1 MYQAE
6 KNICRKGVEKIF
18 FCLNEL
24 DVVCVIVFYDS
35 RDLALILHTDRSLG
49 HNVSSVVR
57 KSCIINDLIDHYFL

>member
-1 MYQAE
+1 MYQSE

-35 RDLALILHTDRSLG
+35 RDLALILHTDRSFR
-49 HNVSSVVR
+49 S
-57 KSCIINDLIDHYFL
+57 